1 MEPRNNS
8 STTFTPPISDR
19 ETEELILIANNTTNA
34 WQEDAIRQAK
44 EELKKRDISNDE
56 QNRVLQQSETY
67 QKELE
72 EDALNNTYISY
83 STGKMLLIFIGAPL
97 LLLNSIYSFYEQK
110 SLFVLRN
117 EGYKLMFRQRL
128 FLILGGI
135 LFWCIIFIIICK
147 IIR

>member
-44 EELKKRDISNDE
+44 EELKKRNISKNE
-56 QNRVLQQSETY
+56 QNNVLQQSETY
-67 QKELE
+67 QKKLE
-72 EDALNNTYISY
+72 EETLHNTYLSY
-83 STGKMLLIFIGAPL
+83 STGKMLLIFIGSPL

>member
-1 MEPRNNS
+1 MESRNNS
-8 STTFTPPISDR
+8 STTFTTPISDR

-44 EELKKRDISNDE
+44 EELKKRNISNDE
-56 QNRVLQQSETY
+56 QNKVLQQSETY
-67 QKELE
+67 QKKLE
-72 EDALNNTYISY
+72 EDTLHNAYISY

-110 SLFVLRN
+110 SLFILRN

>member
-1 MEPRNNS
+1 MKPRNNS
-8 STTFTPPISDR
+8 STTYTPPISDR

-56 QNRVLQQSETY
+56 QNKVLQQSETY

-83 STGKMLLIFIGAPL
+83 STGKMLLIFIGSPL

-110 SLFVLRN
+110 SLLS
-117 EGYKLMFRQRL
+117 
-128 FLILGGI
+128 
-135 LFWCIIFIIICK
+135 
-147 IIR
+147 

>member
-1 MEPRNNS
+1 MKPRNNS

-56 QNRVLQQSETY
+56 QNKVLQQSETY

-83 STGKMLLIFIGAPL
+83 STGKMLLIFIGSPL

-117 EGYKLMFRQRL
+117 EGYKLTFRQCL